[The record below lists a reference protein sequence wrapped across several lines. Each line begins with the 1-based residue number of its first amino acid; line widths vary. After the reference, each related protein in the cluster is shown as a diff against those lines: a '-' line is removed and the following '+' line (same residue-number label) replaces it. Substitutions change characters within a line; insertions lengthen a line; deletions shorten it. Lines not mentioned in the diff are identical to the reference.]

1 MKTFK
6 LIYEDRSGNE
16 LKTIVEIFNNKKE
29 AQQFA
34 KKLQAECMLN
44 DLKKIIVK
52 TF

>member
-16 LKTIVEIFNNKKE
+16 LKTIIEIFNNKKE
-29 AQQFA
+29 ALKYA
-34 KKLQAECMLN
+34 KIIKANSQLN

-52 TF
+52 TL